1 MKLISRVVMASVV
14 LSAALAFGQA
24 SPDGSLWMGDAN
36 PDGSQAVP
44 VVEYE
49 PETGLMYL
57 NTLGLNQAADTADRM
72 TLGGDDVG
80 TISLSVTGPDATD
93 FLLSGFIDGVVW
105 NGQNFA
111 GKAQIFG
118 VSAGS
123 NFLAPAG
130 RTDVLQYPTGLTEAD
145 FGDVEMAVNYASGVP
160 GGIIFGGVQI
170 VPEPSTFALFGSAL
184 LGLLGFVRR
193 R

>member
-1 MKLISRVVMASVV
+1 
-14 LSAALAFGQA
+14 
-24 SPDGSLWMGDAN
+24 
-36 PDGSQAVP
+36 VP

-49 PETGLMYL
+49 PETGLMYV
-57 NTLGLNQAADTADRM
+57 NTLGMNQSLDTADRM
-72 TLGGDDVG
+72 SIGGDDVG
-80 TISLSVTGPDATD
+80 AISFSVEGPDADNFILT
-93 FLLSGFIDGVVW
+93 GFTDGVVW

-118 VSAGS
+118 VSAGA
-123 NFLAPAG
+123 NFLAPGA
-130 RTDVLQYPTGLTEAD
+130 RTEILQYTTGLTEAD
-145 FGDVEMAVNYASGVP
+145 FGTVEMAVNYSTGVP